1 MRTTGEPK
9 RIKMIYKEW
18 IEVPEPFRKFIWS
31 TLDGKVP
38 LEEMILKVL
47 TYGKFEDIKR
57 LYGMYPEETLSVV
70 ERYPDIKRG
79 VKYWV
84 KRWARERRIP

>member
-1 MRTTGEPK
+1 MKTTGK
-9 RIKMIYKEW
+9 AHRIPMLYKQW
-18 IEVPEPFRKFIWS
+18 IEVPEPFKKFIWS

-47 TYGKFEDIKR
+47 TYGKFEDIRR
-57 LYGMYPEETLSVV
+57 LYEMYPDETLSVV
-70 ERYPDIKRG
+70 ERYPNIKKG

-84 KRWARERRIP
+84 KRWAGREK